1 MTLPRI
7 RLLSA
12 LRAHFRAAVAAAVV
26 AGDIPKAFK
35 VRHWRFRNPSTK
47 EWPCVSLRYAG
58 DDPQGT
64 TRPTDGDRLSTS
76 EEVFELGI
84 TLQADAA
91 LPAEKDE
98 ENGDDEGPDDD
109 PTGLRVPSEMLELLL
124 NSLFTPGEQPVTL
137 GGMAYDIRY
146 DGSADDDDDSK
157 PDNVRLSERIV
168 IEYRVRKE
176 APTHL
181 LLGE

>member
-1 MTLPRI
+1 MALPRLRI
-7 RLLSA
+7 LAA

-26 AGDIPKAFK
+26 AGTIPKKFK
-35 VRHWRFRNPSTK
+35 VRHWRFRSPGTN

-64 TRPTDGDRLSTS
+64 TRPVDGDELSTS
-76 EEVFELGI
+76 EEVWELSVD
-84 TLQADAA
+84 LVADAA

-98 ENGDDEGPDDD
+98 EEGDDEGPDDD
-109 PTGLRVPSEMLELLL
+109 PTGLRVPSDMLELLL
-124 NSLFTPGEQPVTL
+124 NSLFTPGEHAVTL

-146 DGSADDDDDSK
+146 DGSAEDDGDSK